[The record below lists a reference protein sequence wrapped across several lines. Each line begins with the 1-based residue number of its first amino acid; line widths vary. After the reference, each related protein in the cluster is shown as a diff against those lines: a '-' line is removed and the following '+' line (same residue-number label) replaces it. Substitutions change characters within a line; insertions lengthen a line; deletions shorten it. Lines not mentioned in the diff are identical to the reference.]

1 MKYIY
6 TFLFVAISATS
17 FAQGGN
23 LQFNQVL
30 TFVGNTTETNIY
42 TVPTGK
48 VAKITKAIDY
58 YESTPAYKVRLT
70 FNGYTGQQYSTFD
83 LSGMWLRENDF
94 LGSIVGQYPQEN
106 KWILSIIE
114 YNVIP

>member
-17 FAQGGN
+17 FAQGN

-48 VAKITKAIDY
+48 VAKITKAIQY
-58 YESTPAYKVRLT
+58 WSSSSSNKLQFT
-70 FNGYTGQQYSTFD
+70 FNGATNTIGNSD
-83 LSGMWLRENDF
+83 ISGMWLRENDF
-94 LGSIVGQYPQEN
+94 LGSSVGSAPYGN
-106 KWILSIIE
+106 KWILSVIE

>member
-6 TFLFVAISATS
+6 TILFVAISATS
-17 FAQGGN
+17 FAQGN

-48 VAKITKAIDY
+48 VAKITKAIQYD
-58 YESTPAYKVRLT
+58 SNASSNRLVFT
-70 FNGYTGQQYSTFD
+70 FNGAFNTVRNND
-83 LSGMWLRENDF
+83 MSGMWLRENDF
-94 LGSIVGQYPQEN
+94 LGSNVGSSPVAN
-106 KWILSIIE
+106 KWILSVIE

>member
-6 TFLFVAISATS
+6 TFLFVAMSAIS
-17 FAQGGN
+17 FAQGN

-30 TFVGNTTETNIY
+30 TFVGNTAETNIY

-48 VAKITKAIDY
+48 VAKITKAIQKY
-58 YESTPAYKVRLT
+58 SGTSSYNLEFT
-70 FNGYTGQQYSTFD
+70 FNGATNPIGNND
-83 LSGMWLRENDF
+83 MSGMWLRENDF
-94 LGSIVGQYPQEN
+94 LGSIVGSSPYDN
-106 KWILSIIE
+106 KWILSVIE

>member
-6 TFLFVAISATS
+6 TLLYVAISAMS
-17 FAQGGN
+17 FAQGN

-42 TVPTGK
+42 SVPPGK
-48 VAKITKAIDY
+48 VAKITKAIQKFS
-58 YESTPAYKVRLT
+58 STSSYNLEFT
-70 FNGYTGQQYSTFD
+70 FNGANNPIGNND
-83 LSGMWLRENDF
+83 MSGMWLRENDF
-94 LGSIVGQYPQEN
+94 LGSIVGSSPYDN
-106 KWILSIIE
+106 KWILSVIE

>member
-6 TFLFVAISATS
+6 TLLFVAISAMS
-17 FAQGGN
+17 FAQGN

-48 VAKITKAIDY
+48 VAKITKAIHFHDNN
-58 YESTPAYKVRLT
+58 AAFRVGLT

-94 LGSIVGQYPQEN
+94 LGSIVGTNPQNN

-114 YNVIP
+114 YNIIP